1 VKHGISEGA
10 RTVSD
15 FGNGSNSSP
24 SPRVQHTDGAT
35 EKASL
40 YRDQR
45 IAYWNSYTRRSSSNY
60 YHRRLTEIYQF
71 LIPPGQRV
79 LELGCGEGDL
89 IAALKPSTGVG
100 VDFSPEMIARAR
112 NRHPEI
118 EFLLQDVHELNLS
131 GAFDYIIVSDLVNE
145 LWDVEA
151 VFELMA
157 RVSGPQTRI
166 AINTYSRLWE
176 LPLAMVRRVGLANP
190 TIAQNWLTPQDLEN
204 MLYLSGFEMIRRWQE
219 VLFPLR
225 IPAVDSFFNKYLVKI
240 APFRMGALTNFLIAR
255 PSWQRKVAGDRKP
268 LVSVVVPARNEAGNV
283 ENVFRRVP
291 EMGAGTELIFVEG
304 HSTDDTYAAIE
315 RSAANYPDRRVKIL
329 RQTGR
334 GKGDAVRAG
343 FAEAEGDILM
353 ILDADL
359 TVAPEDLPRFYE
371 ALRSGKGEFVN
382 GVRLVYPMEAQA
394 MRFFNLIGNKFFAGA
409 FSWLLGQTIKD
420 TLCGTKVLSRQN
432 YELIARNRG
441 YFGEFDPFGDFDLI
455 FGAAKLNLKI
465 VDVPIRYAERTYGET
480 NIARWRHGWLLIR
493 MVMFACTRIKFV

>member
-1 VKHGISEGA
+1 MKHGVSEVA
-10 RTVSD
+10 RGVSNSGD
-15 FGNGSNSSP
+15 DSNSSP
-24 SPRVQHTDGAT
+24 LPQVQHAGGAA

-79 LELGCGEGDL
+79 LELGCAEGDL

-112 NRHPEI
+112 NIHPEI
-118 EFLLQDVHELNLS
+118 EFLQQDVHELKVS
-131 GAFDYIIVSDLVNE
+131 GTFDYIIVSDLVNE
-145 LWDVEA
+145 LWDVET

-166 AINTYSRLWE
+166 VINTYSRLWE
-176 LPLAMVRRVGLANP
+176 IPLAAVRRIGLANP
-190 TIAQNWLTPQDLEN
+190 EIAQNWLTPQDLEN

-240 APFRMGALTNFLIAR
+240 APFRLAALTNFLIAR

-283 ENVFRRVP
+283 ENIFRRVP

-315 RSAANYPDRRVKIL
+315 RTAANYPARRVKIL

-343 FAEAEGDILM
+343 FAAAEGDMLM

-371 ALRSGKGEFVN
+371 VLRSGKGEFVN

>member
-1 VKHGISEGA
+1 MKHGISEGA

-24 SPRVQHTDGAT
+24 LPRVQHTDGAA

-60 YHRRLTEIYQF
+60 YHRRLTEIYHF

-131 GAFDYIIVSDLVNE
+131 GTFDYIIVSDLVNE

-176 LPLAMVRRVGLANP
+176 PRSRWSVGSVSP
-190 TIAQNWLTPQDLEN
+190 IQ
-204 MLYLSGFEMIRRWQE
+204 
-219 VLFPLR
+219 
-225 IPAVDSFFNKYLVKI
+225 
-240 APFRMGALTNFLIAR
+240 
-255 PSWQRKVAGDRKP
+255 PSHR
-268 LVSVVVPARNEAGNV
+268 
-283 ENVFRRVP
+283 
-291 EMGAGTELIFVEG
+291 
-304 HSTDDTYAAIE
+304 
-315 RSAANYPDRRVKIL
+315 
-329 RQTGR
+329 TG
-334 GKGDAVRAG
+334 
-343 FAEAEGDILM
+343 
-353 ILDADL
+353 
-359 TVAPEDLPRFYE
+359 
-371 ALRSGKGEFVN
+371 
-382 GVRLVYPMEAQA
+382 
-394 MRFFNLIGNKFFAGA
+394 
-409 FSWLLGQTIKD
+409 
-420 TLCGTKVLSRQN
+420 
-432 YELIARNRG
+432 
-441 YFGEFDPFGDFDLI
+441 
-455 FGAAKLNLKI
+455 
-465 VDVPIRYAERTYGET
+465 
-480 NIARWRHGWLLIR
+480 
-493 MVMFACTRIKFV
+493 